1 MATIAVVIPCHNEAL
16 TIGAVVEGFR
26 KSLPE
31 ASIHVFDNGS
41 SDGTAD
47 VARAAGA
54 EVHLVPTRGKGEAV
68 RAMFRDVDADVFVM
82 VDGDLTYPAERAR
95 DLVRPIIEGRA
106 DMVVATRL
114 QQHDSSSFRP
124 LHVLGNRIVLKCI
137 NVLFDAQLSD
147 VLSGYRAFSRRFV
160 KTVPVLSRG
169 FEIETE
175 ITLHAL
181 EQRMPVLEM
190 PVAYGARPQGS
201 ESKLHTFSDGY
212 RVLATIIRLYKDY
225 HPGRF
230 FGLPGAVLL
239 LIGIGIGIAVIRE
252 FLELGQVVGVA
263 RAVLAVFSC
272 LIGIVAIATALI
284 LETVNRRA
292 REIYVLVVDHLIA
305 RGAPD
310 AIRAALNPRS
320 DDASRDRAP

>member
-1 MATIAVVIPCHNEAL
+1 MQTIAVVIPCRNEAL

-31 ASIHVFDNGS
+31 ASIHVFDNNS

-47 VARAAGA
+47 IARAAGA
-54 EVHLVPTRGKGEAV
+54 EVHLVPMPGKGHTV
-68 RAMFRDVDADVFVM
+68 RAMFRDVDASIVVM
-82 VDGDLTYPAERAR
+82 VDGDLTYPAERAP
-95 DLVRPIIEGRA
+95 DLIRPIVEGRA
-106 DMVVATRL
+106 EMVVATRL
-114 QQHDSSSFRP
+114 RQRDTSGFRRF
-124 LHVLGNRIVLKCI
+124 HMLGNRIVLMCI
-137 NVLFDAQLSD
+137 NALFDAQLSD

-181 EQRMPVLEM
+181 EHGIPVLEM
-190 PVAYGARPQGS
+190 PIAYGARPHGS

-212 RVLATIIRLYKDY
+212 RVLAMIMRLYKDY
-225 HPGRF
+225 RPLQF
-230 FGLPGAVLL
+230 FGIPGTALL
-239 LIGIGIGIAVIRE
+239 LIGIAIGFIVIRE

-263 RAVLAVFSC
+263 RAVFAVFSC
-272 LIGIVAIATALI
+272 LIGIVAVATALI

-292 REIYVLVVDHLIA
+292 REIYVLVADHLIA
-305 RGAPD
+305 RNVQ
-310 AIRAALNPRS
+310 RAAPA
-320 DDASRDRAP
+320 DPDVPRDRAPRDRAS

>member
-1 MATIAVVIPCHNEAL
+1 MPTIAVVIPCHNEAL
-16 TIGAVVEGFR
+16 TIHAVVAGFR

-31 ASIHVFDNGS
+31 ASVHVFDNGS

-54 EVHLVPTRGKGEAV
+54 QVHLVPTRGKGEAV
-68 RAMFRDVDADVFVM
+68 RAMFRDVDASIFVM

-95 DLVRPIIEGRA
+95 DLIQPIIQGRA

-114 QQHDSSSFRP
+114 QQSDTSGFPPFHR
-124 LHVLGNRIVLKCI
+124 LGNRIVLMCI
-137 NVLFDAQLSD
+137 NALFDARLSD

-160 KTVPVLSRG
+160 KTVPILSRG

-181 EQRMPVLEM
+181 EHRIPVIEM
-190 PVAYGARPQGS
+190 PIVYSARPPGS
-201 ESKLHTFSDGY
+201 ESKLRTFRDGY
-212 RVLATIIRLYKDY
+212 RVLATILRLYKDY
-225 HPGRF
+225 RPLQF
-230 FGLPGAVLL
+230 FGIPGAALL
-239 LIGIGIGIAVIRE
+239 LIGMTIGLVVIRE

-263 RAVLAVFSC
+263 RAVFAVFSC
-272 LIGIVAIATALI
+272 LFGIVAIATALV

-292 REIYVLVVDHLIA
+292 GEIYVLVTDHLIT
-305 RGAPD
+305 RNTPPTAPPGPD
-310 AIRAALNPRS
+310 ETS
-320 DDASRDRAP
+320 DRASRDRAS

>member
-1 MATIAVVIPCHNEAL
+1 MHTIAVVIPCHNEAP

-31 ASIHVFDNGS
+31 ASIHVFDNDS

-54 EVHLVPTRGKGEAV
+54 RVHWVPTRGKGETV
-68 RAMFRDVDADVFVM
+68 RAMFRDVDASVFVM

-95 DLVRPIIEGRA
+95 DLIRPIVEGRA

-114 QQHDSSSFRP
+114 QQGDTSGFRP
-124 LHVLGNRIVLKCI
+124 FHVLGNRIVLTCI
-137 NVLFDAQLSD
+137 NALFHAQLSD

-181 EQRMPVLEM
+181 EHRVPVIEM
-190 PVAYGARPQGS
+190 PIAYGARPPGS
-201 ESKLHTFSDGY
+201 ESKLHTFRDGY
-212 RVLATIIRLYKDY
+212 RVLATILRLYKDY
-225 HPGRF
+225 RPLQF
-230 FGLPGAVLL
+230 FGIPGAALL
-239 LIGIGIGIAVIRE
+239 LIGIAVGFIVVRE

-263 RAVLAVFSC
+263 RAVFAVFSC
-272 LIGIVAIATALI
+272 LFGMVAMATALV

-292 REIYVLVVDHLIA
+292 GELYVLVADHLITRNPLPTA
-305 RGAPD
+305 PADPD
-310 AIRAALNPRS
+310 APRA
-320 DDASRDRAP
+320 RAPRDP